1 MTDGKIRI
9 EVDASDVG
17 KAKKELDSLSSSV
30 ENLEDTSKST
40 TRTFVETQ
48 RELAALGTASRETSK
63 AVDEVRASLSNS
75 AKQLRSINNSW
86 KETADAQ
93 NKAMYSYNKVA
104 LAEEAAREKAVKTRA
119 ENEKKR
125 AGLEKLLGAIDK
137 TEKAL
142 NILDKQELE
151 LTKHFKAGR
160 IEVDAYNGAL
170 AKIQAKRNALTTIKN
185 EAKSTTQEVG
195 KLSKAIKLL
204 SGLAVTGFAGYG
216 AISFG
221 KSVIETSIQMD
232 KAKTIMENATGS
244 ASKAGEE
251 LDFVR
256 GISKKLNIELIS
268 AANGYAKLVA
278 AAQGTPE
285 LTNKVQGMF
294 EGVSEAA
301 SVLKLA
307 PHEVNSILVNFEQMI
322 SKGKVDLTDLKQIAN
337 LIPGTFE
344 KAAQGLGTNTKTM
357 AEWISKGLVPAS
369 EFLPRFSEE
378 LHKAFG
384 GSAQRASQGLQGQLN
399 ALTNAW
405 TELKEEAG
413 NAGFVDTFTDAVKEL
428 TNVLKDPAMKEGL
441 NTLISGLA
449 QLSKWSAQGLSNAAG
464 NIKKFSEDAAAK
476 KYGINAD
483 DGGRFLEAE
492 QNAKAKLNEKQA
504 NLAKAISKGNQPD
517 DWIRLLK
524 AYVVE
529 AEKEYSKA
537 AKDLEEFQKRYYQN
551 WKRDNDK
558 IGAEAAKEDP
568 IVKQYKETKTKLAE
582 AQKQLD
588 EQMKADNGNIDVN
601 LADQKDIYQKNL
613 DELQAEIQSKYDGLL
628 KEQDSQSSQLKGLQD
643 QYAEYSANL
652 TKQQKEAVL
661 GQIAQIKTYLAEL
674 DKTISQFK
682 PYALVTN
689 KPFVPTNNNKGRT
702 GKSAAQRQAESNEK
716 WVEGLE
722 KQGNTMNLNKADTL
736 AYEISQRKLTGALLE
751 RANAVKKVYEEE
763 QKLANAKTNEDLRT
777 QILYFETNDFEAQM
791 REIDAAY
798 REAVKQYTKDGNT
811 EGIDL
816 SKQLFDKK
824 KIKLQLDAV
833 QGQVDKFYNSMH
845 VQEQSIQ
852 AQVQANLITQY
863 EGQKRLTALHKQTA
877 DVIEKSIP
885 ELEKLA
891 QQPGALGEQA
901 RQKLTEMRTQ
911 VLLLKQT
918 ANELENAFRNG
929 LQDGIQSSIDGLVKG
944 TMNLNEAL
952 NNLLQTIASS
962 ILNQAVQNVASQAT
976 DGLFAGL
983 KSLGGLFG
991 MGADDPAATDS
1002 SPQATAILS
1011 SSQHGALAMQTA
1023 IEQGGAMAAQSMA
1036 SAISSVGGMGGV
1048 GQVGGE
1054 AGLFGDVTA
1063 HSQEAIAG
1071 IQGVQAAKTAADTTM
1086 AASSAAAAA
1095 TTTAST
1101 TAAATAATT
1110 AWAPAAAASSVAS
1123 FGSAAMIGLAAL
1135 MMVLTAARAFE
1146 SGGHVSGPGTGT
1158 SDSIPAWLS
1167 NNEFVTRSAIV
1178 KQPGMLPFLND
1189 LNKRGWGAVND
1200 ITAVRHATGGLAGVP
1215 ATNITPSTLPIP
1227 KNGLPENNSST
1238 TLKNSQMFVL
1248 SDNPD
1253 RIINSAY
1260 GERGLQVLQVEI
1272 SKNPQKWKSLLE
1284 IG

>member
-1 MTDGKIRI
+1 MTDGKIKI
-9 EVDASDVG
+9 EIDASDVG

-221 KSVIETSIQMD
+221 KSVIETSLQMD

-428 TNVLKDPAMKEGL
+428 TNVLKDPDLKEGL
-441 NTLISGLA
+441 KDLLD
-449 QLSKWSAQGLSNAAG
+449 GLSEGARLALKIAAKAG
-464 NIKKFSEDAAAK
+464 SMGKFAYKSVASDGKTVNNDKEYAISLAKSNILQERIDNNDEKIKKGSSFFYSTDNIKIVNQNLK
-476 KYGINAD
+476 KELGEM
-483 DGGRFLEAE
+483 L
-492 QNAKAKLNEKQA
+492 KAQQDFIDKQA
-504 NLAKAISKGNQPD
+504 KIEQDRIETTNKEKDPL
-517 DWIRLLK
+517 
-524 AYVVE
+524 VE
-529 AEKEYSKA
+529 K
-537 AKDLEEFQKRYYQN
+537 F
-551 WKRDNDK
+551 
-558 IGAEAAKEDP
+558 
-568 IVKQYKETKTKLAE
+568 KETKAKLAE

-588 EQMKADNGNIDVN
+588 EQMKAGNGNIDVN

-613 DELQAEIQSKYDGLL
+613 DELQGEIQDKYDSLL
-628 KEQDSQSSQLKGLQD
+628 REQDSQSAKLKGLQD

-652 TKQQKEAVL
+652 TKQQKEAIL

-674 DKTISQFK
+674 DKTLTQFK
-682 PYALVTN
+682 PYALVTSKPYTPEN
-689 KPFVPTNNNKGRT
+689 KPTGT
-702 GKSAAQRQAESNEK
+702 GKSAAQRKAESDEK

-722 KQGNTMNLNKADTL
+722 KQRSTMNLNKADTL

-777 QILYFETNDFEAQM
+777 QLSYFELNDFEAQA
-791 REIDAAY
+791 REIQAAY
-798 REAVKQYTKDGNT
+798 REAVKQYTKDGNA

-816 SKQLFDKK
+816 SKQLFEKK

-833 QGQVDKFYNSMH
+833 QGQVDKFYNNMH

-852 AQVQANLITQY
+852 AQVQAGLITRY

-877 DVIEKSIP
+877 DVIEKSLP

-911 VLLLKQT
+911 ALLLKQT

-962 ILNQAVQNVASQAT
+962 ILNQAVQDVASQAT
-976 DGLFAGL
+976 DGLFSSL
-983 KSLGGLFG
+983 KSLGGMFG
-991 MGADDPAATDS
+991 MGAESATSVVDTATD
-1002 SPQATAILS
+1002 
-1011 SSQHGALAMQTA
+1011 
-1023 IEQGGAMAAQSMA
+1023 A
-1036 SAISSVGGMGGV
+1036 S
-1048 GQVGGE
+1048 
-1054 AGLFGDVTA
+1054 
-1063 HSQEAIAG
+1063 
-1071 IQGVQAAKTAADTTM
+1071 QAAANQAVTTSATTAAASLAAVSTS
-1086 AASSAAAAA
+1086 AASITPSLSMLGISAQAAAAA
-1095 TTTAST
+1095 LQ
-1101 TAAATAATT
+1101 
-1110 AWAPAAAASSVAS
+1110 AAAASSTAS
-1123 FGSAAMIGLAAL
+1123 GVTSGISAAASVAAA
-1135 MMVLTAARAFE
+1135 T
-1146 SGGHVSGPGTGT
+1146 GGHITGSGTGT

-1167 NNEFVTRSAIV
+1167 NNEFVTRSAVV
-1178 KQPGMLPFLND
+1178 KQPGMLSFLND

-1200 ITAVRHATGGLAGVP
+1200 ITAARHATGGLAGVP
-1215 ATNITPSTLPIP
+1215 APNITPSSLPIP